1 MGHSNVCF
9 NIAKKKK
16 KVLNTQIILEGNRL
30 TAAKAHFICLLLFI
44 FDKRITWEKDKLE
57 CMEILNL
64 WLLC

>member
-9 NIAKKKK
+9 NIAKKKEEK
-16 KVLNTQIILEGNRL
+16 FWTHRLFWKENRP
-30 TAAKAHFICLLLFI
+30 TVAKAHFICLLLFI

-64 WLLC
+64 